1 MMREPDAQPDAEPL
15 DDVERL
21 LARLDAVPP
30 PPDLAPRVLARTS
43 RRARMR
49 WSLWTALA
57 ALAGLGAAAL
67 AAVSGYLTGQ
77 EFVQSGAYALLQLAL
92 EDWELVAAAPQDY
105 LLALAET
112 VPWLGL
118 LATAAC
124 VLAAYAVARP
134 LARAPRLYA
143 TRGAAAT

>member
-1 MMREPDAQPDAEPL
+1 MMREPEPPRAAEPL

-21 LARLDAVPP
+21 LTRLAPVPP
-30 PPDLAPRVLARTS
+30 PPDLAARVLARTS
-43 RRARMR
+43 RRARVR
-49 WSLWTALA
+49 WGLWVALA
-57 ALAGLGAAAL
+57 ALAGFGAAAL

-77 EFVQSGAYALLQLAL
+77 EFVHSGAYALIQLGL
-92 EDWELVAAAPQDY
+92 EDGEFVTSAPQDY
-105 LLALAET
+105 FLALAET

-134 LARAPRLYA
+134 LARAPELFP
-143 TRGAAAT
+143 TPAAGTA

>member
-1 MMREPDAQPDAEPL
+1 MREQEARPNGEPS

-21 LARLDAVPP
+21 LARLAPAPP
-30 PPDLAPRVLARTS
+30 PPDLAARILARTS
-43 RRARMR
+43 RRARVR
-49 WSLWTALA
+49 WGLWVVLA
-57 ALAGLGAAAL
+57 ALAGLFAAGA

-77 EFVQSGAYALLQLAL
+77 ELVQSGAYALVQVAL
-92 EDWELVAAAPQDY
+92 DDWELVADAPQDY

-124 VLAAYAVARP
+124 VLAAYGAARP
-134 LARAPRLYA
+134 LARAPELFPRA
-143 TRGAAAT
+143 SGAGLA

>member
-1 MMREPDAQPDAEPL
+1 MREQQARPDGEPA

-21 LARLDAVPP
+21 LARLAPAPP
-30 PPDLAPRVLARTS
+30 PPDLTGRILARTS
-43 RRARMR
+43 RRARVR
-49 WSLWTALA
+49 WGLWVTLA
-57 ALAGLGAAAL
+57 ALAGLLAAGA

-77 EFVQSGAYALLQLAL
+77 ELVQSGAYALVQMAL
-92 EDWELVAAAPQDY
+92 EDWGLVAEAPQDY

-134 LARAPRLYA
+134 LARAPELFPGRQ
-143 TRGAAAT
+143 GAGLA

>member
-1 MMREPDAQPDAEPL
+1 MRESDAPSGAEPL

-21 LARLDAVPP
+21 LARLAPLPP
-30 PPDLAPRVLARTS
+30 PPDLAARVLARTS
-43 RRARMR
+43 RRAGLR
-49 WSLWTALA
+49 WGLWVTLA
-57 ALAGLGAAAL
+57 ALAGLVAAAL

-77 EFVQSGAYALLQLAL
+77 ELVQSGAYALIQLAL
-92 EDWELVAAAPQDY
+92 EDGDLVAAAPQDY

-134 LARAPRLYA
+134 LARAPRLFP
-143 TRGAAAT
+143 TIGAAPP